1 MNIFFVLNLKIPRQ
15 CSVNNIYLSEVIF
28 CFVFLFSKDVEF
40 IYLLIQLIFFLLLL
54 LFHSEGPTDY
64 LKLIFTIF
72 KG

>member
-40 IYLLIQLIFFLLLL
+40 IYLLIQLIFF
-54 LFHSEGPTDY
+54 FIVIIVS
-64 LKLIFTIF
+64 F
-72 KG
+72 